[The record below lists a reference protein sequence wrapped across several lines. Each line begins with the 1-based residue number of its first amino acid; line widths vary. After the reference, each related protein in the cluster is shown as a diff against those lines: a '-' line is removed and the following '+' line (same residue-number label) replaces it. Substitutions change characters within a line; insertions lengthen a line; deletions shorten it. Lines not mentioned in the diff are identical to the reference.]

1 MKAKYSLLLFIF
13 FPFFVHAQKS
23 VLKGIAYDADS
34 RNKLNLVFVNNLTQK
49 EGEHTGQKGDFSVQ
63 AEIGDLVVFSCPG
76 YLSDTLIVEDMSPKI
91 VLLRPALIVL
101 DQVIVTA
108 KGKAE
113 DLKQVYS
120 SAYSSASTSILSK
133 DGGVSLYNAFST
145 QAKQKRAFQKFMDEE
160 LNQKVIDQKFNKQ
173 LVTELTKIRGQL
185 LEDFMSY
192 YRPTYSQV
200 SAMSDFELRSYI
212 INSYNEY
219 IKLPA
224 EARIYPSL
232 PKTSFGGM
240 R

>member
-1 MKAKYSLLLFIF
+1 MSIRLLFALLLFVPLF
-13 FPFFVHAQKS
+13 SKAQTA
-23 VLKGIAYDADS
+23 LNGTAFDADT

-49 EGEHTGQKGDFSVQ
+49 EGEHSKQKGDFSVK
-63 AEIGDLVVFSCPG
+63 AEIGDLIVFSCPG
-76 YLSDTLIVEDMSPKI
+76 YLSDTLIVEDLTPKM
-91 VLLRPALIVL
+91 VLLRPAIIVL
-101 DQVIVTA
+101 DQVVVTA
-108 KGKAE
+108 QGKAE

-120 SAYSSASTSILSK
+120 SAYSSAATNILSK

-145 QAKQKRAFQKFMDEE
+145 QAKQKRAFQKFMDSE
-160 LNQKVIDQKFNKQ
+160 LNEKAIDQKFNRQ

-200 SAMSDFELRSYI
+200 SAMNDFELRNYI
-212 INSYNEY
+212 VTSYNEY

-232 PKTSFGGM
+232 PRTSFGGM